1 MNYGLCDLSIVGIRN
16 EPSDK
21 SELISQILYGEC
33 FKLIEKQ
40 KKWSRIKLF
49 YDDYEGWI
57 DNKQYRNI
65 DQKTYIE
72 ITNQTE
78 LFSSDLINFVTKN
91 NQLQPIV
98 LGSILNSCSYLKNEY
113 NGGEINVKKI
123 TREQILKI
131 AMLYIN
137 SPYLLSLIHI

>member
-1 MNYGLCDLSIVGIRN
+1 MNYGLCDLSIVGIRS

-65 DQKTYIE
+65 DEKTYIE

-78 LFSSDLINFVTKN
+78 LFSSELEA
-91 NQLQPIV
+91 PW
-98 LGSILNSCSYLKNEY
+98 ILAHLLRP
-113 NGGEINVKKI
+113 KI
-123 TREQILKI
+123 GLARQHTVALP
-131 AMLYIN
+131 ACA
-137 SPYLLSLIHI
+137 